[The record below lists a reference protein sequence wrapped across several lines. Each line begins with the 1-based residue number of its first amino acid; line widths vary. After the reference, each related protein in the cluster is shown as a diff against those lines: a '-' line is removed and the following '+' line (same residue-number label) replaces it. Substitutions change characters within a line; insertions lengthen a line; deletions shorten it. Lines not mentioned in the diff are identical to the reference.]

1 MQETDR
7 DTLSFQKLDVYIAA
21 RELAVLIH
29 RAKIADAELREQAT
43 RAAKSTFL
51 RLCEG
56 LPNEGA
62 AMRRRY
68 FTIANDS
75 LHEAIGAV
83 DLAAAIGAMRA
94 EDARGAHAL
103 GARIKP
109 MLRGL
114 LHSK

>member
-1 MQETDR
+1 
-7 DTLSFQKLDVYIAA
+7 
-21 RELAVLIH
+21 
-29 RAKIADAELREQAT
+29 
-43 RAAKSTFL
+43 
-51 RLCEG
+51 
-56 LPNEGA
+56 
-62 AMRRRY
+62 MRRRY

-94 EDARGAHAL
+94 EDARAAHAL